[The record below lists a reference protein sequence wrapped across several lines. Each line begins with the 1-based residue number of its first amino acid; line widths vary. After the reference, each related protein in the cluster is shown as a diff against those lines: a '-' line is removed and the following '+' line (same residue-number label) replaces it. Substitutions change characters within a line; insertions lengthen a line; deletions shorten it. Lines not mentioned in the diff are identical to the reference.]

1 MNHDDTY
8 DKDVLSQH
16 WFTTYP
22 NSVMLYRASAR
33 EAGRAQ
39 MYMRLVKQPSHFAPA
54 FIKWFVKKKMFLP
67 QNQGKLWMRLEGT
80 CENLLGEK

>member
-54 FIKWFVKKKMFLP
+54 FIKWFAKK
-67 QNQGKLWMRLEGT
+67 
-80 CENLLGEK
+80 ENVPTSESGQVVDAFGGYL